1 MIVTSESTDS
11 LWDKEIITFS
21 ATRTGSTLIWQCL
34 IKLFKTVHKLH
45 VNPSSE
51 VDIQSL
57 SKFFRKG
64 LPCVIVERDPVESFF
79 SKLRVDLSLNGVP
92 VKKFIQFV
100 KSDMD
105 NVLTTKEGLKK
116 FTPYINSY
124 LMELTNVQHVKNNYK
139 GKILSLDYN
148 NFFNNYDY
156 IFENFE
162 SFFEIQIPTEI
173 KDGIVE
179 KTNLIANE
187 KTQSQFKDF
196 NSYCEKS
203 QIHGEHILSGEPDF
217 YKSLIGETNYSKS
230 RSLLSTD
237 KNERDEFLKTLG
249 LTSVG
254 QDVLIEL

>member
-45 VNPSSE
+45 VNPS
-51 VDIQSL
+51 DLQSL
-57 SKFFRKG
+57 SKLFRKG

-79 SKLRVDLSLNGVP
+79 SKLRVDLSLDGVP
-92 VKKFIQFV
+92 VKKFIQFI

-105 NVLTTKEGLKK
+105 NVLTTKEGFKK
-116 FTPYINSY
+116 FFPFFASY
-124 LMELTNVQHVKNNYK
+124 LTELTNVQHVKNNYK

-173 KDGIVE
+173 KDCIVE
-179 KTNLIANE
+179 KTNLFANE

-254 QDVLIEL
+254 EDVLIEL